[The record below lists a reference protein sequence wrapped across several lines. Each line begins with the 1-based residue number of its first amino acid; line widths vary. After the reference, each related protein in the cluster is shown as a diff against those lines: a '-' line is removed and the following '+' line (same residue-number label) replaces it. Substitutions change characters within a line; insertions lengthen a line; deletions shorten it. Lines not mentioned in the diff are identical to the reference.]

1 MPPSAPHT
9 VSTSSAGK
17 RRLELPTSLVDD
29 AREYVW
35 GPCLCAASLL
45 SGGGRGGFSLN
56 FVKTHFQVTNY
67 TTPPGAAGTS
77 AGQRQNITK
86 TAGKV
91 SQLIFVF
98 GLFGAVCL
106 FVLLQSDS
114 VFDFATIS
122 LLLVG
127 IGRDQHPTLLQ
138 LQNGWIRCHFLIER
152 HKPICTICLA
162 GEFTCWRI

>member
-45 SGGGRGGFSLN
+45 SRGGRGGFSLN

-77 AGQRQNITK
+77 AGPRQNITK

-91 SQLIFVF
+91 SQLIFF
-98 GLFGAVCL
+98 SVCL
-106 FVLLQSDS
+106 FVLLQSAF

-122 LLLVG
+122 LPLVG
-127 IGRDQHPTLLQ
+127 IGRDQHSTHSHACRFKML
-138 LQNGWIRCHFLIER
+138 N
-152 HKPICTICLA
+152 T
-162 GEFTCWRI
+162 

>member
-17 RRLELPTSLVDD
+17 CRLELPTSLVDD

-56 FVKTHFQVTNY
+56 FKTKTHFQVTNY
-67 TTPPGAAGTS
+67 TTPPGAAS

-91 SQLIFVF
+91 SQLICFVF
-98 GLFGAVCL
+98 FGAVCL
-106 FVLLQSDS
+106 FVLLQSDF

-122 LLLVG
+122 LLLLGVG
-127 IGRDQHPTLLQ
+127 RAQHSTLSHACRFKTLKDV
-138 LQNGWIRCHFLIER
+138 LF
-152 HKPICTICLA
+152 
-162 GEFTCWRI
+162 

>member
-9 VSTSSAGK
+9 VSASSAGK
-17 RRLELPTSLVDD
+17 CGLELPTSLVDD

-45 SGGGRGGFSLN
+45 SAGGRGGFSLN

-67 TTPPGAAGTS
+67 TTPGAAS

-91 SQLIFVF
+91 SQLIFF
-98 GLFGAVCL
+98 WGEGAVCL
-106 FVLLQSDS
+106 FVLLQSGF
-114 VFDFATIS
+114 VFDFAAV
-122 LLLVG
+122 LLLLLG
-127 IGRDQHPTLLQ
+127 ATLYTFFPNVQ
-138 LQNGWIRCHFLIER
+138 RCPFLIER
-152 HKPICTICLA
+152 HNL
-162 GEFTCWRI
+162 TCSCRQGDVG